1 MGALG
6 QQAST
11 IPPNSVFAP
20 PARNQCQSKWD
31 QFYIA
36 EPGVY
41 AYWALCETGNVP
53 NVYAVGDLIGP
64 PMEMFK
70 ARKCG
75 MTAARNIMG
84 DSYEFD
90 FAEYPDFL
98 HTTYEM
104 TWVGLSEEEARRK
117 YPDVT
122 VIQMPPKTVHPADLP
137 LPCAE
142 GTMLYAFLQ
151 PELSGLQKCVIDSAT
166 RRVVGFHHVGYGAK
180 DAFQYLDYLMRRPE
194 GIT

>member
-1 MGALG
+1 MRT
-6 QQAST
+6 S
-11 IPPNSVFAP
+11 
-20 PARNQCQSKWD
+20 
-31 QFYIA
+31 
-36 EPGVY
+36 
-41 AYWALCETGNVP
+41 VP
-53 NVYAVGDLIGP
+53 NVYAVGDLIGA

-84 DSYEFD
+84 DPYEFD
-90 FAEYPDFL
+90 FSEYPDFL

-104 TWVGLSEEEARRK
+104 TWVGLSEDEARQR
-117 YPDVT
+117 YPNVT
-122 VIQMPPKTVHPADLP
+122 VIQMPPKTVNPADLP

-142 GTMLYAFLQ
+142 GTMLYAFLK
-151 PELSGLQKCVIDSAT
+151 PELSGLQKCIVDGET

-194 GIT
+194 GITLDEMGQMNELFLNPEHFIQLSRLRAGNAQLSDL